1 MNAYGFIFTDTYID
15 IHVRHGYSQSTT
27 TSAALEVTV
36 AYVNNNLFID

>member
-15 IHVRHGYSQSTT
+15 IYVRHGYATSGS

-36 AYVNNNLFID
+36 TYVNNNLFF